1 MSLYTLSLFLTWI
14 YTLAQQW
21 TEGLCVCK
29 DQTWRNGHCLGRLD
43 KKKALMLLSWW
54 PKSHSSALTATRGK
68 IHTRPWRQTEGA
80 ADTSEPRIG
89 FSFCGDGSISRP
101 NGYIIGQCVFLSNE
115 AWEFSVYLKLALNT
129 DCQSRRKGSSPVRLA
144 IFYLQAISVGSEMRE
159 NVAVTSCVGIHISVC
174 VHTTNGSRWEL
185 WGIMFPT
192 GNSPPEAAYT
202 HHQC

>member
-1 MSLYTLSLFLTWI
+1 
-14 YTLAQQW
+14 
-21 TEGLCVCK
+21 
-29 DQTWRNGHCLGRLD
+29 
-43 KKKALMLLSWW
+43 MLLSWW

-159 NVAVTSCVGIHISVC
+159 NLTVTSCVGIHVSVC
-174 VHTTNGSRWEL
+174 VYTTNGSRWEL
-185 WGIMFPT
+185 WNHVPHRKLSTWSRTHTSPMLIRPFLHLFWSVPAKGRLHAYVSMFT
-192 GNSPPEAAYT
+192 SAEGSVS
-202 HHQC
+202 HQTT